1 MFSFGEDEAT
11 IKLDKYA
18 IIPIELYD
26 ELQNTD
32 KFLIFLT
39 ISILCLLEKEKEEKI
54 NSLAQLIS
62 EQFSYTFNISL
73 LCVRESVY
81 KEAAKRWMNRMKNC
95 CKKEKK

>member
-32 KFLIFLT
+32 KFLIFFPSII
-39 ISILCLLEKEKEEKI
+39 ISAFKL
-54 NSLAQLIS
+54 
-62 EQFSYTFNISL
+62 
-73 LCVRESVY
+73 
-81 KEAAKRWMNRMKNC
+81 
-95 CKKEKK
+95 

>member
-39 ISILCLLEKEKEEKI
+39 ISILCLLEGVISQETSDYTNKEKEKEEKI

-73 LCVRESVY
+73 LCGNASAY
-81 KEAAKRWMNRMKNC
+81 
-95 CKKEKK
+95 